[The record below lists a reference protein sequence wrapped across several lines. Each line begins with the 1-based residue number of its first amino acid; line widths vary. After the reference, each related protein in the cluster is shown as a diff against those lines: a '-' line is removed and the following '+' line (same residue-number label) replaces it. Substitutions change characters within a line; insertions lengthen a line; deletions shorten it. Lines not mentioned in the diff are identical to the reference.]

1 MCLLDGARYWQ
12 ARGAPSSAT
21 ILTIWSSGPVH
32 WARRSTIG
40 NAAKLTVTRQTH
52 FNVISCPMAKKL
64 TWQSLPRAR
73 IPPRQPVKREAEEDW
88 GKERWQ
94 QQSK

>member
-1 MCLLDGARYWQ
+1 LSQ
-12 ARGAPSSAT
+12 AAAPAKSPPPQATATSSQPQYN
-21 ILTIWSSGPVH
+21 L
-32 WARRSTIG
+32 
-40 NAAKLTVTRQTH
+40 AAKLTVTRQTH